1 MSEGTAGATS
11 STEYGGYRIALARL
25 VHDHAERESLAI
37 RALAADSLFGLQ
49 EDLWEWRVLDG
60 DDVLASD
67 QEFSE
72 VAALE
77 GAKYWIRENRV
88 QSSR

>member
-1 MSEGTAGATS
+1 MSEGTAGAVTF
-11 STEYGGYRIALARL
+11 TEYGGYRIALARL
-25 VHDHAERESLAI
+25 TREHAERESLVM
-37 RALAADSLFGLQ
+37 RALAADSPFGLQ

-72 VAALE
+72 VAALG
-77 GAKYWIRENRV
+77 GAKYWIRENRG
-88 QSSR
+88 